1 LRGLF
6 TAEGRDTNTGETTM
20 PDEQPN
26 TDQRDQ
32 FAVAMALGQKVAV
45 WAKKNGIPRRTCYN
59 WRKTK
64 EYKVTVQDV
73 RRRAYERAIGQFVRN
88 LTNAVG
94 EIALLAKE
102 ATSESIRLQAARAV
116 LRESIKVREHYDL
129 DEMMTDIERR
139 LDERDGKV
147 P

>member
-1 LRGLF
+1 MNS
-6 TAEGRDTNTGETTM
+6 AETTM
-20 PDEQPN
+20 PQEEPSI
-26 TDQRDQ
+26 DQREK
-32 FAVAMALGQKVAV
+32 FAVAMALGQKVSV
-45 WAKKNGIPRRTCYN
+45 WANRNGIPRRTCYN

-88 LTNAVG
+88 LTGAVG
-94 EIALLAKE
+94 KIALLAKE
-102 ATSESIRLQAARAV
+102 AKSESIQLQAARAV

-129 DEMMTDIERR
+129 EEMATDIERR